1 MASPEEVV
9 VVLVTWSSSVKKA
22 TDKLTAPPL
31 PVLLVSLSS
40 WCGFLTRGSYLN

>member
-22 TDKLTAPPL
+22 TDKLTAS

-40 WCGFLTRGSYLN
+40 WCGFLTLDSYLN

>member
-22 TDKLTAPPL
+22 TDKLTASPL
-31 PVLLVSLSS
+31 PVLLVS